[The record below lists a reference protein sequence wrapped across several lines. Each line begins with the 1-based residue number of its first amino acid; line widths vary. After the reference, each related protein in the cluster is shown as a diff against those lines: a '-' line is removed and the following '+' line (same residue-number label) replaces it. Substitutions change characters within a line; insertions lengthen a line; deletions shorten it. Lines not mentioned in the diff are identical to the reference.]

1 MTATEVKVKNFA
13 IHCYG
18 VFENGEF
25 ITTCSS
31 FDELIQRATII
42 ASEKDDNKCTIATL
56 KFTGT
61 DEEPIVEEG
70 VAIMSFTNISGLVYI
85 VNRLG

>member
-1 MTATEVKVKNFA
+1 MNKAEVKVKNFA

-25 ITTCSS
+25 ITGSDS

-42 ASEKDDNKCTIATL
+42 ASEKNKNKCTIAPL

-61 DEEPIVEEG
+61 DENPIVEEG
-70 VAIMSFTNISGLVYI
+70 TVIMSFTNIDGTVYI
-85 VNRLG
+85 VNQLV